1 MAIVAFW
8 LALIFFVGCLAM
20 VWWLLLVD
28 HDLKEEP
35 YEQQEVDDNPL
46 AGADGFTKKRKKK
59 PAGKAVVIKK
69 RAPVENPDP
78 TWDGQPSQLLV
89 RELKGHTAQVTGVAF
104 SNDGRFVATASEDR
118 TVRITYLDTIKD
130 SSPRYIRLG
139 IPLDHVTALAFSD
152 NNKRLVCAT
161 AKSREI
167 CFYNIPTEKE
177 SKAGVKPELLKS
189 FPSGHEELITKIILL
204 DVDRWMVIA
213 TCACG
218 STETG
223 IRFMNPKGD
232 CLATLDTNQR
242 TNYTMEASADNR
254 FLAVG
259 ANMPEVKVLEVSR
272 KRDGEFS
279 QVARAMT
286 LSGVHT
292 KGVHGVSF
300 NPESTR
306 VVTASIDGSWALWDT
321 SVRYNLDEDPRKM
334 EHHTSGDLANSK
346 YSASALGGADGNGN
360 VVALS
365 SGRHIFFHAVGE
377 GTGRQVESVG
387 AAHGSSGTTVL
398 SMLASK
404 DGKLLATTAAG
415 DSRARLWTFPR
426 GSSKKNG

>member
-1 MAIVAFW
+1 MAVVAFW
-8 LALIFFVGCLAM
+8 LALIFFAGCLAL
-20 VWWLLLVD
+20 VWWILLVD
-28 HDLKEEP
+28 HEDLKEEP
-35 YEQQEVDDNPL
+35 YDGEEDNPL
-46 AGADGFTKKRKKK
+46 VGADGFTKKRKKK
-59 PAGKAVVIKK
+59 PTGKPVVIKK
-69 RAPVENPDP
+69 RAPVVTPDP
-78 TWDGQPSQLLV
+78 SWDGQPSRLFV

-104 SNDGRFVATASEDR
+104 SSDGRFVATASEDR
-118 TVRITYLDTIKD
+118 TVRITYLDTIKE

-139 IPLDHVTALAFSD
+139 IELDHVTALAFSD
-152 NNKRLVCAT
+152 NSKRLVCAT

-177 SKAGVKPELLKS
+177 SKAGAKPGLLKS
-189 FPSGHEELITKIILL
+189 FPSGHEEQVTKILLL
-204 DVDRWMVIA
+204 DVDRWMVIV

-223 IRFMNPKGD
+223 IRFMNPKGV

-259 ANMPEVKVLEVSR
+259 AGMPEVKVLEVSR
-272 KRDGEFS
+272 NREGEFS

-286 LSGVHT
+286 LSGGHT

-306 VVTASIDGSWALWDT
+306 VVTASVDGSWTLWDT
-321 SVRYNLDEDPRKM
+321 SVRYNLDEDPRQM
-334 EHHTSGDLANSK
+334 EHHASKDALNSK
-346 YSASALGGADGNGN
+346 YSASALGGKGGR

-365 SGRHIFFHAVGE
+365 SGRHIFFHAVGD
-377 GTGRQVESVG
+377 GTGKQIESVG

-404 DGKLLATTAAG
+404 DGKFLVTTAAG
-415 DSRARLWTFPR
+415 DSRARLWTFP
-426 GSSKKNG
+426 GSG

>member
-1 MAIVAFW
+1 MQQ
-8 LALIFFVGCLAM
+8 
-20 VWWLLLVD
+20 D
-28 HDLKEEP
+28 HGDLKEEEEP
-35 YEQQEVDDNPL
+35 GEDFDNPL

-59 PAGKAVVIKK
+59 PAGKPVVIRK
-69 RAPVENPDP
+69 RAPVETPDP
-78 TWDGQPSQLLV
+78 TWDGQPSSLLV

-130 SSPRYIRLG
+130 SSPRYIRVG
-139 IPLDHVTALAFSD
+139 IELDHVTALAFSD
-152 NNKRLVCAT
+152 NSKRLVCAT
-161 AKSREI
+161 AKSKEI
-167 CFYNIPTEKE
+167 CFYTIPTEKE
-177 SKAGVKPELLKS
+177 SKAGGGKVELLKS
-189 FPSGHEELITKIILL
+189 FPSGHEEPVTKILLL
-204 DVDRWMVIA
+204 DVDKWMVIV

-223 IRFMNPKGD
+223 IRFLNPRGD

-259 ANMPEVKVLEVSR
+259 AGLPEVKVLEVSR
-272 KRDGEFS
+272 NKDGEFS

-300 NPESTR
+300 NPESTK
-306 VVTASIDGSWALWDT
+306 VVTASIDGTWALWDT

-334 EHHTSGDLANSK
+334 EQHACKDAMNSK
-346 YSASALGGADGNGN
+346 YSAAALGGEDAK

-365 SGRHIFFHAVGE
+365 SGRHIFFFAVGE
-377 GTGRQVESVG
+377 GSGKQVESVG
-387 AAHGSSGTTVL
+387 AAHGSSGTSIL

-415 DSRARLWTFPR
+415 DSRARLWRFPR
-426 GSSKKNG
+426 SSGDASNSSG